1 MSAPNLMDAERLR
14 DEIRRW
20 TDFAEQCA
28 LKDDRAR
35 DGAQQLACGLQH
47 IERGLM
53 ALDAL
58 TEDVA

>member
-1 MSAPNLMDAERLR
+1 MNLPQPEQL
-14 DEIRRW
+14 IVGLQRW

-28 LKDDRAR
+28 RKDDRAR
-35 DGAQQLACGLQH
+35 DGAQQLACGLEH

-58 TEDVA
+58 AEEAAA

>member
-1 MSAPNLMDAERLR
+1 MTEPNLTPAEQLLVGLQ
-14 DEIRRW
+14 RW

-28 LKDDRAR
+28 RRDDRAR
-35 DGAQQLACGLQH
+35 DGAQQLACGLEH

-58 TEDVA
+58 VEDVA